1 MSEETKKICTYCG
14 SENSA
19 QAKFCSNCGASLQ
32 VTEEIQIDY
41 GPAEETYESD
51 VQYETYNGS
60 STQYYGVPIVEE
72 MKQRVEGGGNIGVAI
87 ASMVCGI
94 ISIPCCCLWLFSVVL
109 AIAAIALGII
119 VISQKYDGKGMAIAG
134 IVTGG
139 VGFLLA
145 MFWVLMI
152 GLESLTAVT
161 LFS

>member
-1 MSEETKKICTYCG
+1 MSEEIKKICTYCG

-41 GPAEETYESD
+41 GPAEEAYESD

-60 STQYYGVPIVEE
+60 STQYYSAPIVEE
-72 MKQRVEGGGNIGVAI
+72 VRQKIEDSGNIGVAI

-94 ISIPCCCLWLFSVVL
+94 ISIPCCCLWLFSVIL
-109 AIAAIALGII
+109 AIAAIALGMI
-119 VISQKYDGKGMAIAG
+119 VISQKYAGKGMAIAG

-152 GLESLTAVT
+152 GLESLTAAT